1 MGPIS
6 LESLTVIGLLMVLF
20 WTLGD
25 LILVSAKLKLT
36 RTHHTIFF
44 IALLGIIFY
53 AALGNFGAI
62 GKNLALIVFWLLIT
76 AVIAKRRQYYG

>member
-6 LESLTVIGLLMVLF
+6 LESLTVIGLLMVL

-36 RTHHTIFF
+36 RTHHHFHCSAGHYF
-44 IALLGIIFY
+44 LRSAWE
-53 AALGNFGAI
+53 
-62 GKNLALIVFWLLIT
+62 FWRHWEKSGVDCILVAHT

>member
-20 WTLGD
+20 WTFGD
-25 LILVSAKLKLT
+25 LILVSAKHKLT
-36 RTHHTIFF
+36 STHHTVFF
-44 IALLGIIFY
+44 IVLMGAIFN
-53 AALGNFGAI
+53 AVLGNFGTI